1 MKDEI
6 KEKEFY
12 SKEFNFSYSSLNKL
26 IFSPSLFYKDY
37 ILQDREIQT
46 DKHLIEGKLVHCLL
60 FEPENLE
67 NKFKIVPGKTP
78 SDNVKRVLK
87 AMSQETDAEE
97 LDDVKDDLIIQH
109 LKYQNLYQSLK
120 TDEQRVAKI
129 RVDDFKPYWKFLTNK
144 NIDVINNDTLEACK
158 KYVEILKSNEEVSSL
173 FKNEVTDFELEANEV
188 HVEKY
193 LQCKLAGSYEFGL
206 HGYIDYYK
214 IDHEKKEVTICDLK
228 TTSKTVAEF
237 AETVDYYNYWLQAA
251 IYMKLVYENLT
262 REVQDNYQILFKFVV
277 IDKYNQVYVFE
288 VMQGTKANW
297 TQGLADILY
306 RANFHY
312 NSKDYSLPYDFL
324 TKKQYL

>member
-1 MKDEI
+1 MIKDEI
-6 KEKEFY
+6 KEEAFY
-12 SKEFNFSYSSLNKL
+12 AKEFNFSYSSLNKL

-67 NKFKIVPGKTP
+67 NKFKITPGKAP
-78 SDNVKRVLK
+78 SDNVRKVLK

-97 LDDVKDDLIIQH
+97 LDDVKDELIIQH

-173 FKNEVTDFELEANEV
+173 FKNEVTLFSLDF
-188 HVEKY
+188 
-193 LQCKLAGSYEFGL
+193 
-206 HGYIDYYK
+206 
-214 IDHEKKEVTICDLK
+214 
-228 TTSKTVAEF
+228 
-237 AETVDYYNYWLQAA
+237 AA
-251 IYMKLVYENLT
+251 FM
-262 REVQDNYQILFKFVV
+262 
-277 IDKYNQVYVFE
+277 
-288 VMQGTKANW
+288 
-297 TQGLADILY
+297 
-306 RANFHY
+306 
-312 NSKDYSLPYDFL
+312 
-324 TKKQYL
+324 